1 MATGS
6 VMQALFGKIMG
17 QPTPQSQNPQA
28 APVVPGGQQ
37 PANNNPQKNAYG
49 PTTEVSPGTESNGT
63 IPARA
68 KESPLKEFGELW
80 QPTPVDPNAPKPQ
93 PGPSVEDIL
102 KAAGKIDFSKALN
115 PELLETLEKGGEGSG
130 KALIALL
137 NQAAQA
143 SYGQSAVTTSKLVA
157 DAVKAAREDVAISM
171 PQTIKKQGAR
181 ENLFKDNPG
190 FSNPAV
196 APIVDAVM
204 LQIADK
210 FPKASQ
216 AEMENLA
223 KQMLLGTA
231 DILKPTSES
240 KEENPDKADP
250 NGYWDA
256 YLAGEN
262 EIFKPAAKTAG

>member
-17 QPTPQSQNPQA
+17 QPAPQQNPQA
-28 APVVPGGQQ
+28 APVVPAGQP
-37 PANNNPQKNAYG
+37 PANNNPQKNQFG
-49 PTTEVSPGTESNGT
+49 QQTEVSQGTEANGS
-63 IPARA
+63 IPQGS
-68 KESPLKEFGELW
+68 KESPLKQFGEIW

-93 PGPSVEDIL
+93 SGPSVEDIL

-115 PELLETLEKGGEGSG
+115 PEHLEALEKGGEGSG
-130 KALIALL
+130 KALVALL

-157 DAVKAAREDVAISM
+157 DAVKAAREDVASTM

-181 ENLFKDNPG
+181 ENLFNDNPG

-204 LQIADK
+204 AQIADK

-216 AEMENLA
+216 SELESLA
-223 KQMLLGTA
+223 KNMLLGTA
-231 DILKPTSES
+231 DALKPTPEP
-240 KEENPDKADP
+240 KEVDPAQADP

-256 YLAGEN
+256 YLSGEN
-262 EIFKPAAKTAG
+262 EIFKPAPGR

>member
-17 QPTPQSQNPQA
+17 QPTPQQNPQA
-28 APVVPGGQQ
+28 TPAVPAGQP
-37 PANNNPQKNAYG
+37 PANNNPQKNQFG
-49 PTTEVSPGTESNGT
+49 LQTEQTPGTEGNGT
-63 IPARA
+63 VPQGS
-68 KESPLKEFGELW
+68 KESPLKNFDNLW
-80 QPTPVDPNAPKPQ
+80 QPTPVDPNAPKPVA
-93 PGPSVEDIL
+93 GPSVEDIL

-115 PELLETLEKGGEGSG
+115 PEHLEALEKGGEGSG

-143 SYGQSAVTTSKLVA
+143 SYGQGAVTTSKLVA
-157 DAVKAAREDVAISM
+157 DAVKAAREDVASTM

-181 ENLFKDNPG
+181 ENLFKENPG

-204 LQIADK
+204 AQIADK

-216 AEMENLA
+216 SELESLA
-223 KQMLLGTA
+223 KNMLMGTA
-231 DILKPTSES
+231 DVLKPSQES
-240 KEENPDKADP
+240 KEADVGQPDP

-262 EIFKPAAKTAG
+262 EIFKPAPGR